1 MRNVL
6 DFIHAA
12 LPWVA
17 MGLLLALFIVRSNA
31 SKKKDEKEKDYGTE
45 GMCIGM
51 CLGSAFGVAFHYNIG
66 LGISLG
72 MLFGLV
78 IGSGIRKPKDPNDQE
93 HQSG

>member
-1 MRNVL
+1 MKNLLSHKTAIQFTTNEPQSCVFCERGKTFL
-6 DFIHAA
+6 YKIH
-12 LPWVA
+12 P
-17 MGLLLALFIVRSNA
+17 
-31 SKKKDEKEKDYGTE
+31 
-45 GMCIGM
+45 
-51 CLGSAFGVAFHYNIG
+51 GSAFGVAFHYNIG